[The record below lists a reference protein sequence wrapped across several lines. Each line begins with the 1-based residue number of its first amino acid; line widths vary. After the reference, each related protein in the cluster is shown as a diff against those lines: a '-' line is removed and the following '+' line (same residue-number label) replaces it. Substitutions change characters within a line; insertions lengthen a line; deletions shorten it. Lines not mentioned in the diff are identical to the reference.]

1 MLVGNPDAVRA
12 AAEEAAKR
20 WKNDACDESGF
31 YRLAFD
37 RPGSWSQKYN
47 LVWDRL
53 LGLGLFPADIAE
65 TEMAHYRKIQTR
77 YGLPLDS
84 RRSYT
89 KFDWIVWC
97 AVLTGKRD
105 DFEALVA
112 PLYTWLDETPTR
124 VPLCDWY
131 ETEDGRQVGFQ
142 ARSVVGGVFIGM
154 LADPELRKKMKI
166 KENYRSVGI
175 ISSRTGAAGQ
185 ITAVDRKSVV

>member
-1 MLVGNPDAVRA
+1 
-12 AAEEAAKR
+12 
-20 WKNDACDESGF
+20 
-31 YRLAFD
+31 
-37 RPGSWSQKYN
+37 
-47 LVWDRL
+47 
-53 LGLGLFPADIAE
+53 
-65 TEMAHYRKIQTR
+65 MAHYRKIQTR

-154 LADPELRKKMKI
+154 LADPELRKK
-166 KENYRSVGI
+166 YLALCR
-175 ISSRTGAAGQ
+175 
-185 ITAVDRKSVV
+185 